1 MDIVINYSD
10 ISAIVDRSLS
20 IIGKRAVDD
29 QGNLL
34 FKDITIGTR
43 EKDILTDYC
52 KSAIMHIAAELRQFV
67 RLETPTATTYTVRIT
82 LDDDANPAL
91 EDSIKQA
98 VTEYLVAYMLY
109 SWFTVSAPRLYQK
122 YLTDSQNALSY
133 LTYQVFNRKRPDT
146 LPNPLAPRVDPT
158 DDN

>member
-1 MDIVINYSD
+1 MTIVINYSD
-10 ISAIVDRSLS
+10 TSAIVERSLS
-20 IIGKRAVDD
+20 IIGKRSIDE

-43 EKDILTDYC
+43 EKQILSDYYR
-52 KSAIMHIAAELRQFV
+52 SAIMHLAAELRQFV
-67 RLETPTATTYTVRIT
+67 SLEAPIGDTYTFT
-82 LDDDANPAL
+82 LALYADANPDL

-98 VTEYLVAYMLY
+98 VTEYIVAYALY

-133 LTYQVFNRKRPDT
+133 LTYQVYNRKRPDT
-146 LPNPLAPRVDPT
+146 LPNPLAPKVDPADT
-158 DDN
+158 

>member
-10 ISAIVDRSLS
+10 ISEIVERSLS
-20 IIGKRAVDD
+20 IIGKRSIDE

-43 EKDILTDYC
+43 EKGILSDYYR
-52 KSAIMHIAAELRQFV
+52 SAIMHLAAELRQFV
-67 RLETPTATTYTVRIT
+67 SLEAPIGDTYTFT
-82 LDDDANPAL
+82 LALYADANPDL

-98 VTEYLVAYMLY
+98 VTEYIVAYALY

-146 LPNPLAPRVDPT
+146 LPNPLAPKVDPT
-158 DDN
+158 DN

>member
-20 IIGKRAVDD
+20 IIGKRSVDD

-43 EKDILTDYC
+43 EKQILTDYYR
-52 KSAIMHIAAELRQFV
+52 SAIMHIASELRQFV
-67 RLETPTATTYTVRIT
+67 RLEAPIGDTYTIS
-82 LDDDANPAL
+82 LALNDDANPDL
-91 EDSIKQA
+91 EDSIRQA
-98 VTEYLVAYMLY
+98 VTEYLVAYTLY

-146 LPNPLAPRVDPT
+146 LPNPLAPKVDPT
-158 DDN
+158 DN